1 MGGKASLILVAGF
14 SAILGYIAMNIGNV
28 STQAVTNMSMY
39 AAMTASHNVA
49 LAGANARLARFYQ
62 DTTDYSTVSKTF
74 TGANFTGTYT
84 AGIAAISSSRLRMRC
99 VSTYP
104 MGAASMHDTVEVFFD
119 RNRRNSFTLF
129 AWMTDFEGNVFWITA
144 DTVWGRVHSNGN
156 LHING
161 SPVFM
166 QKATTAKGFDPPK
179 VGSGT
184 NKAIFKDGYET
195 GIAPI
200 TFPTDLSELTAAS
213 VGGGRRYTTDIFVTL
228 SPGTSANNDG
238 MAYIRNGNLATSPL
252 IDSISLS
259 DPGFNGVILG
269 TQKVNVQGTLDGKL
283 TVSSGAN
290 MYIHND
296 VLYER
301 NPRVTT
307 SDDLLGLVSET
318 NVVVKNN
325 AANNSNCEIHGSIFT
340 RTGSFTAED
349 YNTRP
354 VSGEMRVLGSIVQ
367 KTRGAIGQFS
377 GSTITSGFSKR
388 YRYDDRLSDPA
399 FRPPFYPGYYVS
411 TFAIT
416 NWWESY
422 RVMEFQ

>member
-1 MGGKASLILVAGF
+1 MGGKAGLILVVGF
-14 SAILGYIAMNIGNV
+14 SAILGYIAMNVSNV

-39 AAMTASHNVA
+39 TAMTSSHNVA
-49 LAGANARLARFYQ
+49 LAGANARLAQFYQ
-62 DTTDYSTVSKTF
+62 DSTDWSTVSKTF
-74 TGANFTGTYT
+74 TGKNFTGSYS
-84 AGIAAISSSRLRMRC
+84 AGITDIGGNKLRMRC

-104 MGAASMHDTVEVFFD
+104 LGSASMHDTVEVFFD
-119 RNRRNSFTLF
+119 RTKKNSFSLF
-129 AWMTDFEGNVFWITA
+129 AWMTNFEGNVFWITQ

-179 VGSGT
+179 VGSGQ
-184 NKAIFKDGYET
+184 NRAIFKDGYET
-195 GIAPI
+195 GIAEI
-200 TFPTDLSELTAAS
+200 DFPNNLNEIVTAS

-238 MAYIRNGNLATSPL
+238 VAYIRGGNLPTSPI
-252 IDSISLS
+252 IDSIQLNGA
-259 DPGFNGVILG
+259 GFNGAILG
-269 TQKVNVQGTLDGKL
+269 TGSVGVEGTLDGQL
-283 TVSSGAN
+283 TICSQTN

-301 NPRVTT
+301 NPRFTT
-307 SDDLLGLVSET
+307 SDDVLGLVAEN
-318 NVVVKNN
+318 NVIVKNN

-340 RTGSFTAED
+340 RTGSFTAEN
-349 YNTRP
+349 YNSRP
-354 VSGEMRVLGSIVQ
+354 VSGELRVLGSIVQ
-367 KTRGAIGQFS
+367 ETRGAIGQFS

-388 YRYDDRLSDPA
+388 YRYDNRLNDPV

-411 TFAIT
+411 TYAIT

>member
-1 MGGKASLILVAGF
+1 MGGKASLILVIGF
-14 SAILGYIAMNIGNV
+14 SIILGYVAMNVGNV
-28 STQAVTNMSMY
+28 STMAITNMSMY
-39 AAMTASHNVA
+39 SAMSASHNIA

-62 DTTDYSTVSKTF
+62 DTTDYSTITKTF
-74 TGANFTGTYT
+74 TGEHFTGSYS
-84 AGIAAISSSRLRMRC
+84 AGIEIVSPSRLRMRC

-104 MGAASMHDTVEVFFD
+104 LGSASLRDTVEVFFD
-119 RNRRNSFTLF
+119 RNKKNSFSLF

-161 SPVFM
+161 KPVFM

-179 VGSGT
+179 VGVGT

-195 GIAPI
+195 GIAKI
-200 TFPTDLSELTAAS
+200 NFPNDLSEIVTAS
-213 VGGGRRYTTDIFVTL
+213 VGGGRRYTTDIYVTL
-228 SPGTSANNDG
+228 SPGTGANNDG
-238 MAYIRNGNLATSPL
+238 MAYIRSGNLPTSPL
-252 IDSISLS
+252 VDSVSLS

-269 TQKVNVQGTLDGKL
+269 TQKVNVEGTLDGKL
-283 TVSSGAN
+283 TISSQAN

-318 NVVVKNN
+318 NVIVKNN
-325 AANNSNCEIHGSIFT
+325 AANNSHCEIHGSIFT

-349 YNTRP
+349 YNSRP

-367 KTRGAIGQFS
+367 QTRGAIGQFS

-388 YRYDDRLSDPA
+388 YRYDERLSDPA

>member
-1 MGGKASLILVAGF
+1 MGGKAGLILVIGF
-14 SAILGYIAMNIGNV
+14 SAILGYIAMNVSNV

-39 AAMTASHNVA
+39 TSMTSSHNVA
-49 LAGANARLARFYQ
+49 LAGANARLAQFYQ
-62 DTTDYSTVSKTF
+62 DTSDWSTVSKTF
-74 TGANFTGTYT
+74 TGKNFVGSYT
-84 AGIAAISSSRLRMRC
+84 AGIEAISASRLRMRC
-99 VSTYP
+99 VSTFP
-104 MGAASMHDTVEVFFD
+104 LGSASLHDTVEVFFD
-119 RNRRNSFTLF
+119 RNKKNSFSLF
-129 AWMTDFEGNVFWITA
+129 AWMTDFEGNVFWITK

-156 LHING
+156 LHISG

-200 TFPTDLSELTAAS
+200 QFPNSLSEINTAS
-213 VGGGRRYTTDIFVTL
+213 VSGGRRYATDIFVTL
-228 SPGTSANNDG
+228 SPGTGANNDG
-238 MAYIRNGNLATSPL
+238 VAYIRGGTLPTSPI
-252 IDSISLS
+252 IDSVSLS
-259 DPGFNGVILG
+259 DPSFNGVILG
-269 TQKVNVQGTLDGKL
+269 TNSVGVEGTLDGKL
-283 TVSSGAN
+283 TLTSQTN

-301 NPRVTT
+301 NPRFTT
-307 SDDLLGLVSET
+307 SDDVLGLVAEG

-325 AANNSNCEIHGSIFT
+325 AANNSNCEIHGSIFS
-340 RTGSFTAED
+340 RTGSFTAEN

-354 VSGEMRVLGSIVQ
+354 VSGELRVLGSIVQ
-367 KTRGAIGQFS
+367 DTRGAIGQFS

-388 YRYDDRLSDPA
+388 YRYDDRLGDQS
-399 FRPPFYPGYYVS
+399 FRPPFYPGYYVA
-411 TFAIT
+411 TYAIT

>member
-1 MGGKASLILVAGF
+1 MGGKAGLILVIGF
-14 SAILGYIAMNIGNV
+14 STILGYIAMNVANV

-39 AAMTASHNVA
+39 TSMTSSHNIA
-49 LAGANARLARFYQ
+49 LAGANARLAKFYQ
-62 DTTDYSTVSKTF
+62 DSTDWSTVSKTF
-74 TGANFTGTYT
+74 TGDNFVGSYT
-84 AGIAAISSSRLRMRC
+84 AGIEAISGNRLRMRC

-104 MGAASMHDTVEVFFD
+104 LGSGSLHDTVEVFFD
-119 RNRRNSFTLF
+119 RNKKNSFTLF
-129 AWMTDFEGNVFWITA
+129 AWMTDFEGNVFWITK

-156 LHING
+156 LHISG

-200 TFPTDLSELTAAS
+200 EFPNSLAEIVSAS

-238 MAYIRNGNLATSPL
+238 KAYIRGGTLPTSPI
-252 IDSISLS
+252 IDSVDLN

-269 TQKVNVQGTLDGKL
+269 TNSVGIEGTLDGKL
-283 TVSSGAN
+283 TLTSQTS

-301 NPRVTT
+301 NPRFTA
-307 SDDLLGLVSET
+307 SDDVLGLVAEA

-325 AANNSNCEIHGSIFT
+325 AANNANCEIHGSIFC
-340 RTGSFTAED
+340 RTGSFTAEN

-354 VSGEMRVLGSIVQ
+354 VSGELRVLGSIVQ
-367 KTRGAIGQFS
+367 DTRGAIGQFS

-388 YRYDDRLSDPA
+388 YRYDDRLGDQA

-411 TFAIT
+411 TYAIT